1 MKISFF
7 YKQIRQNWRQQGT
20 VRQRLNDGGDD
31 LQGNEGIARQR
42 RVDDGGGEI
51 EEDGRG
57 GCDERRGERLLLLQ

>member
-1 MKISFF
+1 M
-7 YKQIRQNWRQQGT
+7 
-20 VRQRLNDGGDD
+20 RQRLNDGGDD